1 MVDKEIHNF
10 YMYFTI
16 FLFSVALLLGFGLF
30 YVDNKEKSADPV
42 ENIVILDTNYGEI
55 KIELFLT
62 QSPITANNFR
72 DLVASGFYDRTK
84 FHRIIDGFMIQG
96 GDPLSKDLTN
106 QAAWGTGGSDTVI
119 EDEFIEGLSNKQ
131 WTISMANSGP
141 NSGSSQ
147 FFINLQDNVN
157 LDWDKQPSSSKHPVF
172 GKVISGF
179 EVIEKIASVETTGS
193 PFDRPI
199 ESVVINKATM
209 SFN

>member
-1 MVDKEIHNF
+1 MVDKEVHNF

-30 YVDNKEKSADPV
+30 YLDNKEKSADPV
-42 ENIVILDTNYGEI
+42 ENIVIFDTNYGEI
-55 KIELFLT
+55 KIELFLE

-72 DLVASGFYDRTK
+72 DLVVSGFYDRTK

-106 QAAWGTGGSDTVI
+106 QAAWGTGGSDVVI
-119 EDEFIEGLSNKQ
+119 EDEFIEGLSNTQ

-157 LDWDKQPSSSKHPVF
+157 LDWDKLPQNSKHPVF
-172 GKVISGF
+172 GEVISGF
-179 EVIEKIASVETTGS
+179 EIVEKIGSVETTGS

-199 ESVVINKATM
+199 ESVVINTATM